1 MQSPK
6 LIYISGDKLIAQM
19 MKNAIDGL
27 FSRRNVDE
35 DIHLVLTGG
44 RSGKK
49 AAERLTFELIEY
61 LHSKKVETI
70 KKKIFLHIWFSD
82 ERFSSCNDPDRTDSQ
97 LIQECGPL
105 ADSLG
110 LTLKFHQVATPEN
123 DDVTSAAQRYSE
135 ELDSEVGSRD
145 FDLVILS
152 MGEDGHIASL
162 FPGLP
167 TTAHGTNSAVAVD
180 NSPKPPSQRV
190 SISVDRLA
198 KARAIYVL
206 ATGEA
211 KRQALENVQS
221 GGEGPLKMVSEVTSA
236 EEFFIYTDIK

>member
-6 LIYISGDKLIAQM
+6 LIYISGDNLIAQM
-19 MKNAIDGL
+19 MQNAIDGL
-27 FSRRNVDE
+27 FSRRKVHE

-49 AAERLTFELIEY
+49 AAERLIFDLIEI
-61 LHSKKVETI
+61 LHIMKVEQIEEKT
-70 KKKIFLHIWFSD
+70 FLHIWFSD
-82 ERFSSCNDPDRTDSQ
+82 ERFTSLNDPDRTDSQ
-97 LIQECGPL
+97 LIRECGPL
-105 ADSLG
+105 TSSSSL
-110 LTLKFHQVATPEN
+110 TVKFHRVATPDN
-123 DDVTSAAQRYSE
+123 GDVTSAAQRYSE
-135 ELDSEVGSRD
+135 ELDCELGSSN

-180 NSPKPPSQRV
+180 NSPKPPSERV

-211 KRQALENVQS
+211 KRQALDNVRS
-221 GGEGPLKMVSEVTSA
+221 GGEGPIKMVSEVTSA
-236 EEFFIYTDIK
+236 EEFYIYTDVR